1 MYGKITEAGVFLSA
15 TEKLDETFKP
25 VIKELPQN
33 AFNVEFKD
41 RADRGDYIAEIWI
54 DKTIADN
61 NTNERLSAL
70 EERQSKSEEKQ
81 SISDGAI
88 EELATLMSEVVSNG

>member
-25 VIKELPQN
+25 VVKELPQN

-41 RADRGDYIAEIWI
+41 RADRGDYIAEIWV

-70 EERQSKSEEKQ
+70 EEKQ
-81 SISDGAI
+81 SITDGAI
-88 EELATLMSEVVSNG
+88 EELASLVSGVVSND

>member
-1 MYGKITEAGVFLSA
+1 MYGKITETGVFLSA

-25 VIKELPQN
+25 VVKELPQN

-81 SISDGAI
+81 SVTDGAI

>member
-41 RADRGDYIAEIWI
+41 RADRGDYIAEIWV
-54 DKTIADN
+54 DKTITDN
-61 NTNERLSAL
+61 NVNERLSAL

-81 SISDGAI
+81 SVTDGAI